1 MISETFLDV
10 PTEKIRELNRYIST
24 IIGAELN
31 DISRPCYYPKT
42 IKYKNDLFARLNVK
56 PADIKSFVKQ
66 FDADIA
72 RFNMFNDDFTIV
84 LLMATIYF
92 AKTKRTELSR
102 LSYLL
107 LAIKFYSS
115 LVHIAFPK
123 FCNEDLWSITL
134 TRVSP
139 KHLFRDRNGV
149 SNAVVY
155 VSDALYRIYAN
166 ILMKD
171 EISSHEITR
180 ITFDLRHRLSQS
192 VKSFAE
198 AYYALQKSGIKGYPS
213 EGDIGTESTDLHL
226 VADKISMS
234 MCTFEQIDDKA
245 IEFALTKSGMR
256 RDIAYSLISE
266 ISSVEY
272 KDRIRF
278 IVVLMGKLYLLKNL
292 CKDSGRNILIRKIEN
307 EAAVGNYIVK
317 NEIIK
322 LLYETELGF
331 RLKTFN
337 KSQLVIFFSH
347 YLTLFIQKRLC

>member
-1 MISETFLDV
+1 MISDTFLDV

-24 IIGAELN
+24 IIGSELN
-31 DISRPCYYPKT
+31 EISRPCYYPKT

-56 PADIKSFVKQ
+56 PGDIKAFVKQ
-66 FDADIA
+66 FDSDVSKY
-72 RFNMFNDDFTIV
+72 NMFNDDFTIV
-84 LLMATIYF
+84 LLMSTIYF
-92 AKTKRTELSR
+92 AKTKRIELSR
-102 LSYLL
+102 LCYLL
-107 LAIKFYSS
+107 LAIKFYTS
-115 LVHIAFPK
+115 LVHISFPK

-134 TRVSP
+134 TRISP
-139 KHLFRDRNGV
+139 KHLFRDHNGV

-155 VSDALYRIYAN
+155 VSDVLYKKYFS
-166 ILMKD
+166 ILEKNEM
-171 EISSHEITR
+171 SSHEIVR
-180 ITFDLRHRLSQS
+180 ITFDLRSRLSQS

-198 AYYALQKSGIKGYPS
+198 MYYSLQKSGVKGYPS

-234 MCTFEQIDDKA
+234 MCTFEQVDDKA
-245 IEFALTKSGMR
+245 VEFALTKCGMR
-256 RDIAYSLISE
+256 RDISYSLISE

-278 IVVLMGKLYLLKNL
+278 IVVLMGKLYLLKNM

-307 EAAVGNYIVK
+307 NAAVGSYIVK

-331 RLKTFN
+331 RLKTLN

-347 YLTLFIQKRLC
+347 YMTLFIQKRLC